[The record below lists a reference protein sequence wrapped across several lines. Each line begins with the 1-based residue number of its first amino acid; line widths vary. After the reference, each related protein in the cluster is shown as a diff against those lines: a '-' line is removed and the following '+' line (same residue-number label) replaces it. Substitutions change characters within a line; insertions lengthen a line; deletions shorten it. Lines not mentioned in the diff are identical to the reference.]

1 MKKILSS
8 LAIFALSFVAIDAA
22 IAAGKSVIIVNNNAT
37 PVSITYSTCD
47 EQGTFCEFTKT
58 KKLGVGE
65 KLLIK

>member
-8 LAIFALSFVAIDAA
+8 LAVFALSVVAAQAA
-22 IAAGKSVIIVNNNAT
+22 VAAGKSVIIVNNNST

-47 EQGTFCEFTKT
+47 EHGTFCEFTKT